1 MAMRSLLIV
10 GDSNQKFIHEN
21 VLYSELSVD
30 KVVTG
35 SVDPKNRGYCSER
48 SWINAKFPEK
58 NLEEQVPKLLE
69 QTNFNLLVIQS
80 PTNDI
85 SNLKGEKHAKLLAK
99 KSSTTTLRIAKESLD
114 SFKSLE
120 KVIVMPRPPRCDTE
134 QLQTLNDYSN
144 SCLYS
149 QSLDKRITIG
159 TMEAFENKKVED
171 IFGEKRNK
179 PDYIHL
185 KGKLGA
191 VAYNMAIIQSVHK
204 ALASDIENFVTSL

>member
-1 MAMRSLLIV
+1 MRSLLIV

-48 SWINAKFPEK
+48 SWINAKFREQ

-114 SFKSLE
+114 SFKSL
-120 KVIVMPRPPRCDTE
+120 VWYWSVFFWN
-134 QLQTLNDYSN
+134 LN
-144 SCLYS
+144 SCVIQIKNIATML
-149 QSLDKRITIG
+149 SLHSLPITSC
-159 TMEAFENKKVED
+159 TPYNHKVSP
-171 IFGEKRNK
+171 I
-179 PDYIHL
+179 
-185 KGKLGA
+185 
-191 VAYNMAIIQSVHK
+191 
-204 ALASDIENFVTSL
+204 